1 MVDGGAVDQK
11 PLSLRTI
18 PRVIP
23 VIETVI
29 DRSPRIK
36 RFITASEETGKS
48 VWFIM
53 SLRTLREGRTSAFI
67 TGLAGFIR
75 IVMTSPPDEYVSIL
89 VPNIFDSF
97 VHTNNQKIFFIIDP

>member
-1 MVDGGAVDQK
+1 MMNLLQREKRRGKDQK

-29 DRSPRIK
+29 VMRPRTK

-48 VWFIM
+48 VWFII
-53 SLRTLREGRTSAFI
+53 SLRTLLEGRTSAVI

-75 IVMTSPPDEYVSIL
+75 IVMTSPPDEYGSIL
-89 VPNIFDSF
+89 VLNIFDCF
-97 VHTNNQKIFFIIDP
+97 VHTNNG

>member
-1 MVDGGAVDQK
+1 MIGEGEENQDQK

-29 DRSPRIK
+29 VISPRTK

-53 SLRTLREGRTSAFI
+53 SLRTLREGRTSVVI

-75 IVMTSPPDEYVSIL
+75 IVMTSPPDEYESIL
-89 VPNIFDSF
+89 ALNIFEGF
-97 VHTNNQKIFFIIDP
+97 AHCNTQ